1 MVVIPLCA
9 HVPDVCIELVY
20 IYFFIWMPQFL
31 IYYGFFFD
39 EFTPFFPFM
48 HQQDQREGRKTQ
60 YQFHDYKNQQIV
72 EITYKFSCQRMN
84 QYLVSGPL
92 VMATKWNLKFWQHS
106 KIKASKEDV
115 HNSHHVFTKATFD
128 GAATLCIFNTCV

>member
-1 MVVIPLCA
+1 MVIPLCA

-20 IYFFIWMPQFL
+20 IYFFYLNAPILDLLW
-31 IYYGFFFD
+31 IFFD
-39 EFTPFFPFM
+39 EFNFFPPFM
-48 HQQDQREGRKTQ
+48 HQQDQREGSKTQ

-92 VMATKWNLKFWQHS
+92 VMATKWNLKF
-106 KIKASKEDV
+106 
-115 HNSHHVFTKATFD
+115 
-128 GAATLCIFNTCV
+128 